1 MVWGRSRG
9 RDDECP
15 TSASADGAS
24 APFKEEHLSVRN
36 RFRRAATAAAAGLA
50 IVSLAACGGG
60 GSTSGDESGGAAA
73 GSDDLV
79 RVGYSQLGAESGWR
93 TANTES
99 VKASLTEENGIDLTF
114 VDAQQKQENQIKA
127 LRDFIAQDVDVI
139 AFSPVIETGWD
150 EVLQEIK
157 DAGIPVILVDRSVS
171 TTVEDAYV
179 THIGSDMATEGK
191 MAGEWVAENYP
202 DAKIFE
208 LQGTMGSGPQIDREA
223 AFDAEVGAESILGK
237 ASGNF
242 TRAEGKTAMEA
253 ALQAY
258 PDMDLVFSH
267 NDDMG
272 LGAIEAIEAA
282 GKTPGTDIKI
292 VTIDAVKD
300 GLQALVDKKFNY
312 VVECNPIFGDQLADL
327 IKKIAAGEQVPAQT
341 VVQDQAFDQTIT
353 QEFVDARPY

>member
-1 MVWGRSRG
+1 MSRHRSIR
-9 RDDECP
+9 
-15 TSASADGAS
+15 
-24 APFKEEHLSVRN
+24 HV
-36 RFRRAATAAAAGLA
+36 AALAAAGLA
-50 IVSLAACGGG
+50 IVSLAACSGGG
-60 GSTSGDESGGAAA
+60 TQSGTAAGTESGSGSTSSSG
-73 GSDDLV
+73 DLV
-79 RVGYSQLGAESGWR
+79 KVGYSQLGAESGWR

-99 VKASLTEENGIDLTF
+99 VKASLTKANGIDLTF

-127 LRDFIAQDVDVI
+127 LRDFITQGVDVI

-157 DAGIPVILVDRSVS
+157 DAGIPVILVDRSVK
-171 TTVEDAYV
+171 TTVKDAYV
-179 THIGSDMATEGK
+179 THIGSDMASEGK
-191 MAGEWVAENYP
+191 AAGEWVKANYP

-223 AFDAEVGAESILGK
+223 AFDQVVGADHVIGK

-258 PDMDLVFSH
+258 PDMNVVFSH

-282 GKTPGTDIKI
+282 GKKPGTDIKI
-292 VTIDAVKD
+292 VTIDGVKD

-312 VVECNPIFGDQLADL
+312 VVECNPIFGDQLAEL
-327 IKKIAAGEQVPAQT
+327 VKKVAKGEKVPAQT
-341 VVQDQAFDQTIT
+341 VVQDKRFDQTIT
-353 QEFVDARPY
+353 QAEVDARPY

>member
-1 MVWGRSRG
+1 MSVGTVPRH
-9 RDDECP
+9 
-15 TSASADGAS
+15 
-24 APFKEEHLSVRN
+24 FKEENMHIRKG
-36 RFRRAATAAAAGLA
+36 FRRSAMAAVASVAM
-50 IVSLAACGGG
+50 VSLAACGGSTDGGGDAG
-60 GSTSGDESGGAAA
+60 GSDGD
-73 GSDDLV
+73 LI

-127 LRDFIAQDVDVI
+127 LRDFVAQDMDVI

-157 DAGIPVILVDRSVS
+157 DAGIPVILVDRSVD
-171 TTVEDAYV
+171 TTVEDAYI
-179 THIGSDMATEGK
+179 THIGSDMCSEGR
-191 MAGEWVAENYP
+191 MAGEWVAENHP

-208 LQGTMGSGPQIDREA
+208 LQGTMGSGPQIERQRC
-223 AFDAEVGAESILGK
+223 FGEVVGEENIIGQ

-258 PDMDLVFSH
+258 PEMDLLFAH

-282 GKTPGTDIKI
+282 GKVPGEDIKI
-292 VTIDAVKD
+292 VTIDAVRD
-300 GLQALVDKKFNY
+300 GLQALVDGKFNF
-312 VVECNPIFGDQLADL
+312 VVECNPVFGDQLVELVKAVH
-327 IKKIAAGEQVPAQT
+327 AGEDVPAQT
-341 VVQDQAFDQTIT
+341 IVNDATFDQTIT
-353 QEFVDARPY
+353 QAEVDARLY

>member
-1 MVWGRSRG
+1 MKGITRTRLAGVI
-9 RDDECP
+9 
-15 TSASADGAS
+15 
-24 APFKEEHLSVRN
+24 
-36 RFRRAATAAAAGLA
+36 ATAAVLALSACSGGSGGSDAGD
-50 IVSLAACGGG
+50 GG
-60 GSTSGDESGGAAA
+60 GSGG
-73 GSDDLV
+73 GDDLI
-79 RVGYSQLGAESGWR
+79 RVGFSQLGAESGWR

-99 VKASLTEENGIDLTF
+99 VKESLSEENGFDLTF

-157 DAGIPVILVDRSVS
+157 DSGIPVVLVDRTVD
-171 TTVEDAYV
+171 TTVEDPFV
-179 THIGSDMATEGK
+179 TWIGADFKQEGTT
-191 MAGEWVAENYP
+191 AGEWVKENAP

-208 LQGTMGSGPQIDREA
+208 LQGTLGSGAQVDREEG
-223 AFDAEVGAESILGK
+223 FGEVVGDQVIGK

-242 TRAEGKTAMEA
+242 TRAEGKTAVEA

-258 PDMDLVFSH
+258 PDMTMIFTH

-282 GKTPGTDIKI
+282 GKKPGTDIQI
-292 VTIDAVKD
+292 VSVDGVRD

-312 VVECNPIFGDQLADL
+312 VVECNPVFGDQLAEL
-327 IKKIAAGEQVPAQT
+327 IQQVYDGEDVPKET
-341 VVQDQAFDQTIT
+341 IVVDKSFDQTIT
-353 QEFVDARPY
+353 QAEVDARAY

>member
-1 MVWGRSRG
+1 MKGI
-9 RDDECP
+9 
-15 TSASADGAS
+15 
-24 APFKEEHLSVRN
+24 N
-36 RFRRAATAAAAGLA
+36 RARTGLA
-50 IVSLAACGGG
+50 GAVATFTILALAACGGG
-60 GSTSGDESGGAAA
+60 SDTAADGGDTGDG
-73 GSDDLV
+73 GSDLI
-79 RVGYSQLGAESGWR
+79 RVGFSQLGAESGWR

-99 VKASLTEENGIDLTF
+99 VKESLSEDNGFDLTF

-157 DAGIPVILVDRSVS
+157 DSGIPVVLVDRTVD
-171 TTVEDAYV
+171 TTVDDPFV
-179 THIGSDMATEGK
+179 TWIGADFKAEGTT
-191 MAGEWVAENYP
+191 AGEWVAENAP

-208 LQGTMGSGPQIDREA
+208 LQGTLGSGAQVDREEG
-223 AFDAEVGAESILGK
+223 FGEVVGDQIIGK

-242 TRAEGKTAMEA
+242 TRAEGKTAVEA

-258 PDMDLVFSH
+258 PDMTMIFTH

-282 GKTPGTDIKI
+282 GKVPGKDIQI
-292 VTIDAVKD
+292 VSVDGVRD

-312 VVECNPIFGDQLADL
+312 VVECNPVFGDQLAEL
-327 IKKIAAGEQVPAQT
+327 ITKVYDGEDVPKET
-341 VVQDQAFDQTIT
+341 IVIDKAFDQTIT
-353 QEFVDARPY
+353 QADVDARAY

>member
-1 MVWGRSRG
+1 MSVGTKWRR
-9 RDDECP
+9 RLALC
-15 TSASADGAS
+15 ASAFIA
-24 APFKEEHLSVRN
+24 L
-36 RFRRAATAAAAGLA
+36 
-50 IVSLAACGGG
+50 SLAACGAGGGQSGAAGGG
-60 GSTSGDESGGAAA
+60 GSGGNIK
-73 GSDDLV
+73 
-79 RVGYSQLGAESGWR
+79 VGFSQLGAESGWR
-93 TANTES
+93 TASTES
-99 VKASLTEENGIDLTF
+99 IKGALTKENGFDLTF

-127 LRDFIAQDVDVI
+127 LRDFVAQDVDVI

-157 DAGIPVILVDRSVS
+157 DAGIPVVLVDRSIKTS
-171 TTVEDAYV
+171 VEDPYV
-179 THIGSDMATEGK
+179 THIGSDMADEGRR
-191 MAGEWVAENYP
+191 AGEWVKENVP

-223 AFDAEVGAESILGK
+223 AFDKVVGADKILGK

-258 PDMDLVFSH
+258 PTMNLVFAH

-282 GKTPGTDIKI
+282 GKKPGVDIKI
-292 VTIDAVKD
+292 VTIDGVKD

-312 VVECNPIFGDQLADL
+312 IVECNPIFGDQLADL
-327 IKKIAAGEQVPAQT
+327 LKKVAAGEEVPKQT
-341 VVQDQAFDQTIT
+341 IVEDKAFDQSIT
-353 QEFVDARPY
+353 QAEVDARPY